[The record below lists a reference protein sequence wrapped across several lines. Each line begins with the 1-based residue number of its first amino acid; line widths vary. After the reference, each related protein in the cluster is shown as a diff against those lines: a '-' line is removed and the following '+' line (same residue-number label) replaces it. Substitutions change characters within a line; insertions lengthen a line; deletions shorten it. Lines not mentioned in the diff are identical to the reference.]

1 VTAALFVY
9 SPSPHFN
16 EWDGL
21 RLEEG
26 IKDVFARSEL
36 DERLK
41 VALHEKKTSSTV
53 GSAGEEDGERQAE
66 VILTKDHFRQVS
78 QIDVVPTIALLMG
91 LPIPFGNLG
100 GIIPELFLGNS
111 PPPTRLVF
119 VTQLLN
125 PSPNHQFL
133 LLSRHRAAGLLQLR
147 SR

>member
-26 IKDVFARSEL
+26 IKDVFAGSEL

-41 VALHEKKTSSTV
+41 VALNEKKKRSQPAASASTS
-53 GSAGEEDGERQAE
+53 GSAGEDSERTRQEE
-66 VILTKDHFRQVS
+66 VMLTKDHFRQVS

-100 GIIPELFLGNS
+100 GIIPELFLGTDLILILTSKSSTS
-111 PPPTRLVF
+111 PPPPKCR
-119 VTQLLN
+119 N
-125 PSPNHQFL
+125 
-133 LLSRHRAAGLLQLR
+133 RATGLLQP
-147 SR
+147 